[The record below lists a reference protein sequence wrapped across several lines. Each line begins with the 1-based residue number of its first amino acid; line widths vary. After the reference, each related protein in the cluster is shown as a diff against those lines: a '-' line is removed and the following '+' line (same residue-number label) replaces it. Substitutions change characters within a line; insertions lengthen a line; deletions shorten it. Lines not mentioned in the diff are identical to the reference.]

1 MTQVSVR
8 RVKNKNALDAAVEDA
23 QAEGWKLSA
32 RSENTAVLKKPG
44 TLGSVVGHAVVFVF
58 TVWWTFFI
66 GNILYAAYRYI
77 TGAQELRIKI
87 ENK

>member
-8 RVKNKNALDAAVEDA
+8 RVKNKNALDAGVEDA

-32 RSENTAVLKKPG
+32 RSETTAVLKKPG
-44 TLGSVVGHAVVFVF
+44 SLGSAIGHVVVFIFVG
-58 TVWWTFFI
+58 WWTFFV
-66 GNILYAAYRYI
+66 GNILYAAYRYVS
-77 TGAQELRIKI
+77 GSQELRIKI